1 VGGAWTTE
9 RNTMLEGI
17 KSYII
22 EIFLTISVLIGA
34 IKLIAMEWRGLV
46 EIFSVK
52 KESQRKS
59 D

>member
-22 EIFLTISVLIGA
+22 EIFLTISVLIGV

-46 EIFSVK
+46 EIFTVK
-52 KESQRKS
+52 KESEKKS

>member
-1 VGGAWTTE
+1 
-9 RNTMLEGI
+9 MLEGI

-22 EIFLTISVLIGA
+22 ETFLTISVLIGV

-46 EIFSVK
+46 DVFSLK
-52 KESQRKS
+52 KEGEKKP

>member
-1 VGGAWTTE
+1 
-9 RNTMLEGI
+9 MLEGI

-22 EIFLTISVLIGA
+22 EIFLTISVLIGV

-52 KESQRKS
+52 KESEKKS

>member
-1 VGGAWTTE
+1 VAGAWTTE
-9 RNTMLEGI
+9 RNIMLEGI

-22 EIFLTISVLIGA
+22 EIFLTISVLIGV

-52 KESQRKS
+52 KESEKKS